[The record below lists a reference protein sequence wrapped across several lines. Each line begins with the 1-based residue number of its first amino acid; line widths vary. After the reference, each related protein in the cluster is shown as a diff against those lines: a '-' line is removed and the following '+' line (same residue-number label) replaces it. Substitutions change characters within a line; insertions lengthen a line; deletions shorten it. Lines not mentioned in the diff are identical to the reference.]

1 MSVRAVTHLIAA
13 GAAAVLVWIFQDA
26 RHGADLAVAKLEAT
40 TYRLDVSQAQRAADA
55 RVRAAEQAVNTK
67 YQGALNAAI
76 DRAALL
82 RTELER
88 LHVVSDGLRATAAD
102 AARRLAD
109 APPATVL
116 DYALTG
122 NAVFDDCRAA
132 YAGMVKKAD
141 GHAAD
146 VRTLSDAW
154 PVIPTTTKETP

>member
-1 MSVRAVTHLIAA
+1 MGALMSTRAVTHLIAA

-55 RVRAAEQAVNTK
+55 RMRTAEQAVNTK

-88 LHVVSDGLRATAAD
+88 LHVVSDGLREQAAD
-102 AARRLAD
+102 AARLLAE
-109 APPATVL
+109 ASPTTVL
-116 DYALTG
+116 DYAIAV

-132 YAGMVKKAD
+132 YEEVAAKAT

-146 VRTLSDAW
+146 VGMMQNAW
-154 PVIPTTTKETP
+154 PETGTLR

>member
-1 MSVRAVTHLIAA
+1 MSTRAITHLIAA
-13 GAAAVLVWIFQDA
+13 GAAAVAVWIFQDA

-40 TYRLDVSQAQRAADA
+40 TYRLDVGQAQRAADA
-55 RVRAAEQAVNTK
+55 RVRTAEQAVNTK

-146 VRTLSDAW
+146 VRTLSEAW
-154 PVIPTTTKETP
+154 PVIPTTKETP